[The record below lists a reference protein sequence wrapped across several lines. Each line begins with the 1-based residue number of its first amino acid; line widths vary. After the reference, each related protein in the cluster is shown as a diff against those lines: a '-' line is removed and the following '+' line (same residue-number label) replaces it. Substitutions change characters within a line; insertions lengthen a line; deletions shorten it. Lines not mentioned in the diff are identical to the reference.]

1 MAFMK
6 TVETI
11 RSARRAS
18 ALIQHPLRTRILA
31 RAQEAVSASALAR
44 ALEQPRQR
52 VNYHV
57 RQLAAAGLLQPAGQQ
72 RRRNMVEQQYV
83 ASARSY
89 VLLSELLG
97 EVAAQVPAAADAT
110 DPSHLLLHCAQAQ
123 SEVAELLEATRAAGI
138 RVRTLLQ
145 HEELHFES
153 AQQRTAFMR
162 EVTAAVDE
170 VIARYAATD
179 ASRGSRFRLLVGC
192 YPVPV

>member
-1 MAFMK
+1 MK

-18 ALIQHPLRTRILA
+18 ALLQHPLRTRILA

-83 ASARSY
+83 ASARAY
-89 VLLSELLG
+89 LLLPELLG
-97 EVAAQVPAAADAT
+97 EVAARVPESKDAT
-110 DPSHLLLHCAQAQ
+110 DPAHLLLYCAHAQ
-123 SEVAELLEATRAAGI
+123 SEVAELLEAGRAAGI

-145 HEELHFES
+145 HEALHFES
-153 AQQRTAFMR
+153 VQQRTAFMR
-162 EVTAAVDE
+162 DMTAAVDE
-170 VIARYAATD
+170 LIARYAAT
-179 ASRGSRFRLLVGC
+179 GSSSGSMFRLLVGC